1 MPLSTIRRGKIGSRR
16 QNQTLAEVAAEL
28 ATKQPRTGNTFTV
41 AMVPAAADNVGRV
54 IYVSNGSAG
63 AACAAISN
71 GVNWK
76 VLALGAN
83 IAAA

>member
-1 MPLSTIRRGKIGSRR
+1 MALTSIRRGKIGSRR
-16 QNQTLAEVAAEL
+16 QNETLAEITAEL

-41 AMVPAAADNVGRV
+41 ATAPDAAANVGRV

-63 AACAAISN
+63 APCAAISD